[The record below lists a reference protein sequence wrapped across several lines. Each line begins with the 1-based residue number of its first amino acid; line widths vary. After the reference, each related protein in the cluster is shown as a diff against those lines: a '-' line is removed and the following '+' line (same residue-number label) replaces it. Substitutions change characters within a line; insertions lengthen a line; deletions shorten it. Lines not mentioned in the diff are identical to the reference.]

1 MLPTAQ
7 ALKAKGL
14 RVTPQR
20 MAVFEALRSRKDHP
34 SVEMVHEQVRKALP
48 TISLNTVY
56 TTLSALE
63 EAGLIRRIDAGDG
76 LGRYDGNAMAHLHI
90 VCTGCLRVDDV
101 ALPVEASAAE
111 MTRQVEEASGYSVTD
126 YATYFYG
133 QCPECQNKKQE
144 ER

>member
-1 MLPTAQ
+1 MIPTTQ

-34 SVEMVHEQVRKALP
+34 SVEMVHEQVRKAFP

-56 TTLSALE
+56 TTLNALE
-63 EAGLIRRIDAGDG
+63 EVGLIRRIDAGDS
-76 LGRYDGNAMAHLHI
+76 LCRYDGNAVPHLHI

-101 ALPVEASAAE
+101 ALAAEASAAE
-111 MTRQVEEASGYSVTD
+111 MTRQVGKVSGYDVTD
-126 YATYFYG
+126 YAMYFYG
-133 QCPECQNKKQE
+133 QCPECRSKKEE